1 MSELKVIVR
10 HASTVLV
17 GQLAVM
23 AFGVADTI
31 IAGRYSDT
39 ALAALSVGSAIYISV
54 YVGLIGIVQALL
66 PVWAEMLGAGKHS
79 AIGRSLRQGLYL
91 CGFITLAG
99 MAALLFPAALLRW
112 AQVPASM
119 MTEVE
124 NYLTVLAFAFAPAIL
139 FRLYS
144 TFNQSLGKPV
154 LVTWLQVGALGIKIP
169 LSMWLVAGGAGF
181 EPMGAVGCAWATL
194 LVNYLLVLL
203 AFVTLRT
210 QTVYQPF
217 HIWRPIET
225 PDWPVI
231 GHFARLGLP
240 GGLAYLVEVTSFTL
254 MALFIAR
261 LGTSASASHQIAASM
276 AAVLYMLPL
285 STAIACSARV
295 SFWLGAGKAD
305 LAKRVVWLGLRL
317 TAFTSAALAAMLL
330 IASSYIASLYST
342 NPVIIAM
349 AASLLGWVAA
359 YHLADSAQA
368 VCAFL
373 LRCYGVTV
381 APLVIYGVLL
391 WGLGLY
397 GGYLLTYEGIAGVA
411 ARPVPASFWAVS
423 TIALWLVAIS
433 FMALLWRTVHKSS
446 NPGAVKNHLA

>member
-10 HASTVLV
+10 HATTVLV

-23 AFGVADTI
+23 AFGVADTM

-66 PVWAEMLGAGKHS
+66 PIWAEMLGAGKRAS
-79 AIGRSLRQGLYL
+79 MGRSFRQSLYL

-99 MAALLFPAALLRW
+99 MTALLFPAALLRW
-112 AQVPASM
+112 AQVPSSM
-119 MTEVE
+119 LAEVQS
-124 NYLTVLAFAFAPAIL
+124 YLTVLAFAFAPSIL

-144 TFNQSLGKPV
+144 TFNQSLGKPL
-154 LVTWLQVGALGIKIP
+154 LVTWLQVGALAIKIP
-169 LSMWLVAGGAGF
+169 LSIWLVAGGAGI

-194 LVNYLLVLL
+194 VVNYLLVLL
-203 AFVTLRT
+203 AFLMLRT
-210 QTVYQPF
+210 QSLYHAFQ
-217 HIWRPIET
+217 IWRPMEP
-225 PDWPVI
+225 PDWPAI
-231 GHFARLGLP
+231 GHFARMGLP

-261 LGTSASASHQIAASM
+261 LGVKASASHQIAASM

-285 STAIACSARV
+285 SMAIACSARV
-295 SFWLGAGKAD
+295 SFWLGADKPD
-305 LAKRVVWLGLRL
+305 LARRVVLLGLKL
-317 TAFTSAALAAMLL
+317 TAIISMALATLL
-330 IASSYIASLYST
+330 LTASNYVASLYSS
-342 NPVIIAM
+342 NPAIITI
-349 AASLLGWVAA
+349 AASLLGWVAF

-381 APLVIYGVLL
+381 APLVLYGVLL

-397 GGYLLTYEGIAGVA
+397 GGYQLTYKGLAGFA

-423 TIALWLVAIS
+423 TLALGLVALG
-433 FMALLWRTVHKSS
+433 FMGLLWRVVSKSQT
-446 NPGAVKNHLA
+446 GATSKT